1 MIFSSADILSS
12 AQLKRLKEHK
22 YSASGS
28 SFLDPFMQPFWNW
41 LVKKFPLWLAP
52 NLMTIAGLVINIFT
66 SLILVFYSPDARHEA
81 PRWAFLICAV
91 GLFVYQTLDACDGKQ
106 ARRTG
111 TSSPLG
117 ELFDHGC
124 DSMSTVFVS
133 LGVCI
138 AVQLGAYPAWM
149 FFQCFAAFALFY
161 CAHWQTY
168 VSGTLRFGKFD
179 VTEAQFTVMFIHLI
193 SAVFGPSI
201 WTTRIPWVN
210 LEMKLLPVLCGIFAA
225 SIAVYSYFTVIFT
238 GGIGRNGSTVALPFL
253 HVELRLLPV
262 IIALSVSAVMCYS
275 NFVIILSGG
284 VGKNGSTVAG
294 TSVLSPFIP
303 MGFVVI
309 PAFII
314 YQKSTTGIYEHHPC
328 LYILAF
334 GMVAA
339 KVTNRLVIAHMSKSE
354 MDYFDS
360 VLVGPGM
367 LFLNQYF
374 NTFFREY
381 IVLWLCLVYSTSDL
395 LHYCTIVCS
404 QICNHMNI
412 QMFRITPNLN
422 SSPAR
427 SIVSPTQKEE
437 AESHP
442 LIANEQVPPH
452 EQPFSDSPTYT
463 EDRPSTPTDTPTQSM
478 TTL

>member
-1 MIFSSADILSS
+1 MIFSSADILSP
-12 AQLKRLKEHK
+12 AQLKKLKEHK

-111 TSSPLG
+111 SSSPLG

-179 VTEAQFTVMFIHLI
+179 VTEAQFTVMSIHLV

-238 GGIGRNGSTVALPFL
+238 GGIGRNGSTVA
-253 HVELRLLPV
+253 
-262 IIALSVSAVMCYS
+262 
-275 NFVIILSGG
+275 
-284 VGKNGSTVAG
+284 G

-334 GMVAA
+334 GMVVA

-374 NTFFREY
+374 NTFFKEY

-412 QMFRITPNLN
+412 QMFRITPNPN
-422 SSPAR
+422 SSQAR
-427 SIVSPTQKEE
+427 SIASPTQKEE

-452 EQPFSDSPTYT
+452 EQPFSDSPTPT
-463 EDRPSTPTDTPTQSM
+463 EDRPPTPTDTPTQGM
-478 TTL
+478 TAL

>member
-201 WTTRIPWVN
+201 WTTR
-210 LEMKLLPVLCGIFAA
+210 
-225 SIAVYSYFTVIFT
+225 
-238 GGIGRNGSTVALPFL
+238 LPFL

-427 SIVSPTQKEE
+427 SIVSPTQKED

-452 EQPFSDSPTYT
+452 EQPFSDSPTHT
-463 EDRPSTPTDTPTQSM
+463 EDRPPTPTDTSTQSM